1 MSANTYPLVFAFRD
15 AIVGKGFVA
24 DVAVQ
29 GRVLLTDEA
38 DGDVWMFGVQPGGV
52 AGGGGN
58 RSEAFHEFKKS
69 YLSVLFDSAVEC
81 ASFADFESDVKR
93 FFSEV
98 NAPNEKVWLNALAAV
113 REGKLSLPNLGSTN
127 ADLWLPSIEI
137 RHIDQQ
143 ASPSANAFDMI
154 REAA

>member
-1 MSANTYPLVFAFRD
+1 
-15 AIVGKGFVA
+15 
-24 DVAVQ
+24 
-29 GRVLLTDEA
+29 
-38 DGDVWMFGVQPGGV
+38 
-52 AGGGGN
+52 
-58 RSEAFHEFKKS
+58 
-69 YLSVLFDSAVEC
+69 
-81 ASFADFESDVKR
+81 VKR

-127 ADLWLPSIEI
+127 ADLWPPSIEI
-137 RHIDQQ
+137 RHLDQQ